1 MSSLSKSHTT
11 MLHQRMLRSSKVL
24 VPPLLYVKMLRLLT
38 VHSERLRRLELYG
51 ESPSHPSEAPRRD
64 QASVVVFHLGDVA
77 TCDAR

>member
-1 MSSLSKSHTT
+1 

-24 VPPLLYVKMLRLLT
+24 VRSLFYKMLQSLT

>member
-1 MSSLSKSHTT
+1 

-24 VPPLLYVKMLRLLT
+24 VQSLLYSKMLQSLT
-38 VHSERLRRLELYG
+38 VYSERLRRLELYG

>member
-1 MSSLSKSHTT
+1 

-24 VPPLLYVKMLRLLT
+24 VHSLLCSKMLQSLT
-38 VHSERLRRLELYG
+38 IYSERLRRLELYG

>member
-1 MSSLSKSHTT
+1 

-24 VPPLLYVKMLRLLT
+24 VHSLLCSKMLQSLT
-38 VHSERLRRLELYG
+38 VYSERLRRLELYG